1 MAASFESTAFESTAF
16 EVAAIAPP
24 VVITTPTIAPVAQ
37 LALDRLT
44 QQFRDKAN
52 IVAFVTA
59 LATPAQALEDAL
71 QQLLTQRSVYT
82 ATGATL
88 DALGKLVGQARNGL
102 ADADYRRY
110 IAARVRANSSDGLPD
125 QLLAICRLVVNDDL
139 ASYTYRNLGVAA
151 YEIIANSTA
160 TGGVISDA
168 IAAIVVAFLGSASAG
183 GVRGVFRY
191 DTDFDDVMFRFVP
204 SAFATVAITA
214 GNTTLTVGSTT
225 GFPDAGTL
233 DVEMGTANA
242 DMITYTGRTATT
254 FTGCTGVLHNHV
266 NGTAITLPAND
277 AGFETSGVYAGARS
291 T

>member
-1 MAASFESTAFESTAF
+1 MSLLLLSSSSSTPAAAAAS
-16 EVAAIAPP
+16 VA
-24 VVITTPTIAPVAQ
+24 IAPVAQ

-71 QQLLTQRSVYT
+71 QQLLTQRTIYT

-102 ADADYRRY
+102 VDADYRRY

-125 QLLAICRLVVNDDL
+125 QLLAICRLVVNDDMV
-139 ASYTYRNLGVAA
+139 AYTYRNVGVAA
-151 YEIIANSTA
+151 YEIIANSGP

-168 IAAIVVAFLGSASAG
+168 VAAIVTAFIGSASAA

-191 DTDFDDVMFRFVP
+191 DTDVDDVVFRFMP
-204 SAFATVAITA
+204 AAFATIAITA
-214 GNTTLTVGSTT
+214 ADTTITVGSTA
-225 GFPDAGTL
+225 GFPDAGSFNAEL
-233 DVEMGTANA
+233 GTANA
-242 DMITYTGRTATT
+242 DTITYTGRTATT
-254 FTGCTGVLHNHV
+254 FTGCTGVAHNHA
-266 NGTAITLPAND
+266 NGTALTIPAGD
-277 AGFETSGVYAGARS
+277 AGFNTSGAFAGALS

>member
-1 MAASFESTAFESTAF
+1 MSLLLLSSSSSTPAAAAAS
-16 EVAAIAPP
+16 VA
-24 VVITTPTIAPVAQ
+24 IAPVAQ

-71 QQLLTQRSVYT
+71 QQLLTQRTIYT

-102 ADADYRRY
+102 ADDDYRRY
-110 IAARVRANSSDGLPD
+110 IAARVRANSSDGLPE
-125 QLLAICRLVVNDDL
+125 QLIAICRLVVDDDIV
-139 ASYTYRNLGVAA
+139 SYTYRNLGVAA
-151 YEIIANSTA
+151 YEIIANSGA

-168 IAAIVVAFLGSASAG
+168 IAAIVVAFLGAASAG

-191 DTDFDDVMFRFVP
+191 DTDVDDVVFRFMP
-204 SAFATVAITA
+204 AAFATIAIVAA
-214 GNTTLTVGSTT
+214 DTTITVGSTA
-225 GFPDAGTL
+225 GFPDAGSL
-233 DVEMGTANA
+233 NAELGTANA
-242 DMITYTGRTATT
+242 DTIAYTGRTATT
-254 FTGCTGVLHNHV
+254 FTGCTGVAHNHA
-266 NGTAITLPAND
+266 NGTALTLPASD
-277 AGFETSGVYAGARS
+277 AGFNTSGAFAGALS